1 MPIRVSNSQSN
12 ITLLLRGLS
21 EDEISQVKKLNI
33 FDQAEKIKS
42 ILKNTKEANNLR
54 LANLK
59 TRQEQLKREQPNNTN
74 EINRIS
80 MYIDNLEAQG
90 PKLELKIDELEL
102 NLAERIHI
110 IRELLG
116 SKYGRAAV
124 LLPPAP
130 KASGRKKKKTRKRK
144 KGKKRKTRRRK

>member
-1 MPIRVSNSQSN
+1 MPRKVSNSQSN

-102 NLAERIHI
+102 NLDERIHI
-110 IRELLG
+110 IRELLS

-124 LLPPAP
+124 LLPSAP